1 VKTISLK
8 KVSAVAVAAI
18 SLSGLSAISATPAFA
33 LADET
38 ANLTVFA
45 TSPTT
50 ATALSGTASI
60 DIYVGANAALTAAAG
75 FTVLPTNT
83 SRPNGASAPTLSLTS
98 SGAAAPFATSGT
110 AANTSTLTTSGVGL
124 QSTANGTSGGT
135 LATISGG
142 VGTKI
147 GVLTVT
153 GFDQPG
159 IYRVTVTPDGAGTD
173 TAVVLNIPVGYS
185 ADAVNANRVFP
196 YQGSNTTTGWSG
208 TSSGLAGLRITNLT
222 AATRYYVTVDKGAI
236 NSVAVTA
243 SIAGGVASGGTAST
257 FNNTNGTNLSG
268 GIDFWS
274 TSATR
279 ASLTS
284 DGVDITVTDL
294 GAASTTVKVVTYS
307 ASTGA
312 ATTFAT
318 ATVTWGVAPAISTTY
333 STATLAAGNACS
345 TAATTPIVL
354 ASTAGVTL
362 AAGTTTG
369 ASLCIQ
375 TKDQYDVALT
385 GQALSVTISGPGLIR
400 LDDNTT
406 TGVTGNVRTQ
416 SLTAASRAS
425 TSTAAIGI
433 TADGTAGVATITVTS
448 GTTVIATKTV
458 TFYGAVAKYTP
469 TVLQVVSADGVAT
482 TDAVLVAATDAA
494 GVVVPGATIYAFSG
508 NTAAASVPSSV
519 TTVTSAGTLGGTAP
533 ASFQAATPIGSAEV
547 NVTGVSA
554 TTEKE
559 VTLTFGN
566 ASTLALSTVKA
577 TAVVKIGSIKASS
590 IKVTT
595 DKTSYAPG
603 EAMKITFSMTD
614 SLGRPIAGG
623 AGTGLLDSVITSA
636 SLSGDT
642 LPTTAIASL
651 TGSKT
656 YTVFAPLSGGK
667 LKITTTTG
675 AAGTFVATAA
685 ADQVIV
691 TDVTVT
697 DPNASLL
704 TQIDALNAKIVA
716 LNALIAKIMNK
727 LVVN

>member
-8 KVSAVAVAAI
+8 KVSAVAVA
-18 SLSGLSAISATPAFA
+18 SLGFGLLSVVPAQAAGSAASWTDADDTITVAAVGTSASSTFSITAGAGDNTKAELATTLTLEVPSDSSVTLTQNAATGTTDVFSATGFALGTATDAATPAVDVSDGG
-33 LADET
+33 LSLGT
-38 ANLTVFA
+38 AVTGAGTMTFG
-45 TSPTT
+45 T
-50 ATALSGTASI
+50 ATIVPDVVGVYKLKLSHAGTVA
-60 DIYVGANAALTAAAG
+60 DTLVIYVG
-75 FTVLPTNT
+75 T
-83 SRPNGASAPTLSLTS
+83 SL
-98 SGAAAPFATSGT
+98 
-110 AANTSTLTTSGVGL
+110 
-124 QSTANGTSGGT
+124 
-135 LATISGG
+135 
-142 VGTKI
+142 
-147 GVLTVT
+147 
-153 GFDQPG
+153 
-159 IYRVTVTPDGAGTD
+159 
-173 TAVVLNIPVGYS
+173 
-185 ADAVNANRVFP
+185 DAVNTNKAFSA
-196 YQGSNTTTGWSG
+196 QGSDITSTGWKGVAGGQATVRFTNFTTDVARTYYVTTTGG
-208 TSSGLAGLRITNLT
+208 AIT
-222 AATRYYVTVDKGAI
+222 AATERDAGS
-236 NSVAVTA
+236 NLGSVQKT
-243 SIAGGVASGGTAST
+243 
-257 FNNTNGTNLSG
+257 NTTDFGG
-268 GIDFWS
+268 GINFTTDGS
-274 TSATR
+274 
-279 ASLTS
+279 SLSS
-284 DGVDITVTDL
+284 DAYDITVTDN
-294 GAASTTVKVVTYS
+294 GAATSVLAIKYFN

-318 ATVTWGVAPAISTTY
+318 ATVTWGVAPALSATY
-333 STATLAAGNACS
+333 STAKLAAGNDCT
-345 TAATTPIVL
+345 TAATTAVVL
-354 ASTAGVTL
+354 ANTAGVTL
-362 AAGTTTG
+362 AAGATTG

-458 TFYGAVAKYTP
+458 TFYGSVAKYTP

-508 NTAAASVPSSV
+508 NTSAASVPSSV

-533 ASFQAATPIGSAEV
+533 ASYQAATPIGSAEV
-547 NVTGVSA
+547 NVTGVSG

-614 SLGRPIAGG
+614 SLGRPIAAG

-716 LNALIAKIMNK
+716 LNALIAKIMKK
-727 LVVN
+727 LGVK

>member
-8 KVSAVAVAAI
+8 KVSAVAVA
-18 SLSGLSAISATPAFA
+18 SLGFGLLSVVPAQ
-33 LADET
+33 
-38 ANLTVFA
+38 
-45 TSPTT
+45 
-50 ATALSGTASI
+50 
-60 DIYVGANAALTAAAG
+60 AA
-75 FTVLPTNT
+75 
-83 SRPNGASAPTLSLTS
+83 ASAPTWTDADNVISVAATGTSVSDTFSVTLAANDNSAGEVAATLTLEVPSNSAITLTQNAATGTTDVFSDTGFAIGSSAAAPAVDVSNGNLSLTTAPS
-98 SGAAAPFATSGT
+98 AGATGVFGT
-110 AANTSTLTTSGVGL
+110 ATIVPDVVGVYKLHLSLAGTVTDTLIVYV
-124 QSTANGTSGGT
+124 GTS
-135 LATISGG
+135 LDS
-142 VGTKI
+142 
-147 GVLTVT
+147 
-153 GFDQPG
+153 
-159 IYRVTVTPDGAGTD
+159 
-173 TAVVLNIPVGYS
+173 
-185 ADAVNANRVFP
+185 VNTNKAFSV
-196 YQGSNTTTGWSG
+196 QGSDISSTGWKGVAGGQATVRFTNFTTDVARTYYVTTTG
-208 TSSGLAGLRITNLT
+208 
-222 AATRYYVTVDKGAI
+222 GAI
-236 NSVAVTA
+236 TAVTERD
-243 SIAGGVASGGTAST
+243 T
-257 FNNTNGTNLSG
+257 GTNLGAFARTNNSDFG
-268 GIDFWS
+268 NGINFTTDGS
-274 TSATR
+274 
-279 ASLTS
+279 SLSS
-284 DGVDITVTDL
+284 DAYDISVTDN
-294 GAASTTVKVVTYS
+294 GAATSVVTIRYFN

-318 ATVTWGVAPAISTTY
+318 ATVTWGVAPALSATY
-333 STATLAAGNACS
+333 STAKLAAGNSCS
-345 TAATTPIVL
+345 TAATTAVVL

-362 AAGTTTG
+362 AAGATTG
-369 ASLCIQ
+369 ASLCIE

-448 GTTVIATKTV
+448 GTTVITTKTV

-508 NTAAASVPSSV
+508 NTSAASVPSSV

-603 EAMKITFSMTD
+603 DAMKITFSMTD

-685 ADQVIV
+685 ADLVIV

-716 LNALIAKIMNK
+716 LNALIAKIMKK
-727 LVVN
+727 LGVK